1 MERAL
6 AQVGQSIICNKR
18 GKAKLTERA
27 DRAKRSAPNPSEGD
41 LLRATADKIWLVSF
55 LDFDLGYFDEAAARV
70 EPGANPFASKV
81 LTMSPV

>member
-41 LLRATADKIWLVSF
+41 LLRPTAVIS
-55 LDFDLGYFDEAAARV
+55 
-70 EPGANPFASKV
+70 
-81 LTMSPV
+81 